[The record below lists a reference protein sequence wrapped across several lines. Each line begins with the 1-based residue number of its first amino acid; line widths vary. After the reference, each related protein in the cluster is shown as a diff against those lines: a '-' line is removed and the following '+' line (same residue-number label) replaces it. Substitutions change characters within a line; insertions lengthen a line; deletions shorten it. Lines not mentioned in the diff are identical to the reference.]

1 VELGVFNEGIV
12 EAEREEIAIF
22 LDIIIRGKKYLL
34 GKRQTF

>member
-22 LDIIIRGKKYLL
+22 FGYNNPRGKISA
-34 GKRQTF
+34 R